1 MTTEVDTSEKVFEV
15 LYQSKM
21 AWTVG
26 KEALYTEDGTITP
39 AWCTRRSD
47 TGAILG
53 VVGGTYRPFQNQD
66 LVQEF
71 MEAIKEFNLSE
82 IEGTVVNGGKKVVLK
97 AKIGTIQVGTDLIH
111 RYITGS
117 NTHDGSAPIRLGIY
131 HRVKVCSNG
140 LHREINSRQL
150 TTVKHT
156 TNAGDKMS
164 WYIRNIPVILAA
176 EEQMMKNYQR
186 WQEIPLTDEH
196 VKEVIRKVY
205 AVDPEEKLEDI
216 SPKKRAQVQRFYD
229 NLKKNGI
236 EVHGNNLW
244 ALLQTQTYIS
254 SRDTKGNL
262 SDDKVMSGRTQEMSE
277 MTYETL
283 LQMVGGELEVA

>member
-1 MTTEVDTSEKVFEV
+1 MTQEEQIFEV
-15 LYQSKM
+15 LYNAKM
-21 AWTVG
+21 AWSVV
-26 KEALYTEDGTITP
+26 KEPLYTEDQVIAP

-47 TGAILG
+47 TKAILG
-53 VVGGTYRPFQNQD
+53 VVGGTYKPFQNQD

-71 MEAIKEFNLSE
+71 IEAVKEFNLTE

-97 AKIGTIQVGTDLIH
+97 AKVGTIQVGSDLIH

-140 LHREINSRQL
+140 LHREINNRQL

-156 TNAGDKMS
+156 TNAQDKMT
-164 WYIRNIPVILAA
+164 WYIRNIPLILAA
-176 EEQMMKNYQR
+176 EEEMMKNYQK
-186 WQEIPLTDEH
+186 WQEIPLTEKH
-196 VKEVIRKVY
+196 VKEVIRRVY
-205 AVDPEEKLEDI
+205 EVNPEDKLEDI

-229 NLKKNGI
+229 NLKKNGT

-244 ALLQTQTYIS
+244 ALLQTQTFLS
-254 SRDTKGNL
+254 SRDIKGNL
-262 SDDKVMSGRTQEMSE
+262 SDDKVMSGKSQELSE

-283 LQMVGGELEVA
+283 LHMVSGATELIEA

>member
-1 MTTEVDTSEKVFEV
+1 MEDNNKVFDIM
-15 LYQSKM
+15 YKAGM
-21 AWTVG
+21 CWTVN
-26 KEALYTEDGTITP
+26 KEPLYTEDQMQTP
-39 AWCTRRSD
+39 AWVTRRSD
-47 TGAILG
+47 DKSILG
-53 VVGGTYRPFQNQD
+53 VVGSTYRPFQNQD

-71 MEAIKEFNLSE
+71 IEATKEFNLTE
-82 IEGTVVNGGKKVVLK
+82 IEGTVVNGGKKVVMK
-97 AKIGTIQVGTDLIH
+97 AKVGTIEVGKDLVH

-140 LHREINSRQL
+140 MHREINNRQL

-156 TNAGDKMS
+156 TNAQDKMA
-164 WYIRNIPVILAA
+164 WYIRNIPLILKA
-176 EEQMMKNYQR
+176 EEDMMKNYQK

-205 AVDPEEKLEDI
+205 QVNPEEELENI

-229 NLKKNGI
+229 NLKKNGT

-262 SDDKVMSGRTQEMSE
+262 SDDKVMSGRSMEMSE
-277 MTYETL
+277 MTYEAL
-283 LQMVGGELEVA
+283 LQMVSGGIYQEIS